1 MTKSTSATPLE
12 NHCCLEIFND
22 MSLLTQDPLQEFS
35 LPSNLKLD
43 ESHHVHCQVCISAHC
58 QHPSSASCPFEYC
71 RNGCGFSM
79 HQCKLDEHDQNTCPE
94 ALAPCS
100 NAGYGCNEI
109 MKRKKIG
116 NHIQHCPASV
126 LVCKFSHQR
135 IEHSHTSIEIVEPSY
150 VDEQLIDQKF
160 LEGDLEVWKTNKLK
174 VSSSSGKEKLLV
186 PTSMDCDRNDFD
198 LNSDNPDKDTT
209 ILPSLSF
216 DNDIGVMTKQ
226 YWAAKRGYTPE
237 AASLSRR
244 ACISWSIP
252 VDNDPFFT
260 HSAKRA
266 KTHPA
271 CTFMCNEVVRRSEFS
286 SHWKSLHLDI
296 QLGQL
301 VCRCPMRLYG
311 CQFGSLNLTPQ
322 PEGSSLDYDVETDCF
337 LYKMPSTILNS
348 ITTADAG
355 SLYAAEIEKK
365 QELALYGYEDVEE
378 ESFDVLGQ
386 LPAEVLMIICSF
398 LDSQSLWVLSQVNH
412 YLRKVCLNLVKRS
425 GIVYWTW
432 ERDRSGTWE
441 LGHQVWSYSK
451 VFRGLSAWRYT
462 EEASI
467 AAHMMSCDYIKAN
480 VKPYTSDMVL
490 AMIQ

>member
-1 MTKSTSATPLE
+1 
-12 NHCCLEIFND
+12 
-22 MSLLTQDPLQEFS
+22 
-35 LPSNLKLD
+35 
-43 ESHHVHCQVCISAHC
+43 
-58 QHPSSASCPFEYC
+58 
-71 RNGCGFSM
+71 M

-441 LGHQVWSYSK
+441 LGHQVCTLCVPYCAGGTKQGTYVCTVERVIFVGEKYSWFSWLE
-451 VFRGLSAWRYT
+451 V
-462 EEASI
+462 
-467 AAHMMSCDYIKAN
+467 
-480 VKPYTSDMVL
+480 
-490 AMIQ
+490 